1 MVTRKVVVRLK
12 PNSLT
17 EFTEIMECEIVP
29 WLRKQE
35 GFVGLTI
42 LPVPEGSEV
51 ATISFWEKI
60 LTKLLDG
67 VPCFET
73 FDVARSTF
81 QKSPTHHSWS

>member
-1 MVTRKVVVRLK
+1 MVARKVVVRLK

-42 LPVPEGSEV
+42 LP
-51 ATISFWEKI
+51 A
-60 LTKLLDG
+60 LR
-67 VPCFET
+67 
-73 FDVARSTF
+73 AA
-81 QKSPTHHSWS
+81 KSQQSASGITNGMCRHTTHAVIPKC